1 MGQMTITFYELLYT
15 GSSHYAKAIHVKQTK
30 TPVCIRKCYKIFVGR
45 KRGNTQKAS
54 HRIMRVP
61 HESDRHAKVFLPS
74 SPPPPPFFGGGGLSL
89 ERRVWS

>member
-1 MGQMTITFYELLYT
+1 MSQMTITFYELLYT

-61 HESDRHAKVFLPS
+61 HESDQHAKVFLPS
-74 SPPPPPFFGGGGLSL
+74 SPPPPLLFLGGGD
-89 ERRVWS
+89 